1 MPGATL
7 DTGALV
13 AIERGSPRMQALLDE
28 TAASGLQFAVPA
40 GVVGQAWRASARQAR
55 LSRFLGL
62 AQVTVV
68 SLDEPAARAAGVP
81 CGRSDTDDVIDAS
94 VVVCARVH
102 GHAVVTSDVRD
113 LGRLDPTLRLIRP

>member
-1 MPGATL
+1 MTTKIAVSLP
-7 DTGALV
+7 DEQV
-13 AIERGSPRMQALLDE
+13 A
-28 TAASGLQFAVPA
+28 AARRAVAEGRAPSVSA
-40 GVVGQAWRASARQAR
+40 YVASARPAR

-68 SLDEPAARAAGVP
+68 SLDEPAARAAGVL
-81 CGRSDTDDVIDAS
+81 CGRSGTDDVIDAS

-102 GHAVVTSDVRD
+102 GHAVVTNDVGN